1 MSQQVPERTS
11 LRDRLSSLR
20 HHSRIHYHFGRLSKK
35 AKIVIGM
42 LIFLVF
48 LLFLLSATLN
58 RYNGYNILLLDRY
71 ISYDVPDTNT
81 VTEKQWKKL
90 VKSAKVKKYPQAQ
103 LNREVTYIT
112 NQYKKRIKEY
122 GLTYKEY
129 LEESNITEEEFEAQ
143 IEDLAKAN
151 VKEKLILHS
160 LSRKKKIYV
169 SDKELNAAKSQILKD
184 RGANSEAEYKKLTG
198 ETIDKHAEEI
208 DLESKLL
215 YTKIVKDN

>member
-11 LRDRLSSLR
+11 LRDRLSALRQHSLI
-20 HHSRIHYHFGRLSKK
+20 HHHFGRLSKK
-35 AKIVIGM
+35 AKILIGM
-42 LIFLVF
+42 LIFLAF

-81 VTEKQWKKL
+81 VTEKQWNKL

-129 LEESNITEEEFEAQ
+129 LEESNLTEEEFEAQ

-160 LSRKKKIYV
+160 ISRKKKIYV
-169 SDKELNAAKSQILKD
+169 SDKELNSAKAQIIKD

-198 ETIDKHAEEI
+198 ETIEKHAEEI

-215 YTKIVKDN
+215 YTKIVKDK

>member
-1 MSQQVPERTS
+1 
-11 LRDRLSSLR
+11 
-20 HHSRIHYHFGRLSKK
+20 
-35 AKIVIGM
+35 M

-48 LLFLLSATLN
+48 LLFLLNATLN

-81 VTEKQWKKL
+81 VTEKQWKKI
-90 VKSAKVKKYPQAQ
+90 VKNAKVKKYPQAQ
-103 LNREVTYIT
+103 LNREITYIT

-129 LEESNITEEEFEAQ
+129 LKESNLTEDEFESQ
-143 IEDLAKAN
+143 IEDLAKSN

-160 LSRKKKIYV
+160 ISRKKKIYV
-169 SDKELNAAKSQILKD
+169 SDKEMKNAKKQLLKD
-184 RGANSEAEYKKLTG
+184 RGANNEADYEKMTG
-198 ETIDKHAEEI
+198 ETLDKHAEEI

-215 YTKIVKDN
+215 YKKIVKN

>member
-11 LRDRLSSLR
+11 LRDRLSALRQHSLI
-20 HHSRIHYHFGRLSKK
+20 HHHFGRLSKK
-35 AKIVIGM
+35 AKILIGM
-42 LIFLVF
+42 LIFLAF

-71 ISYDVPDTNT
+71 NSYDVPDTNT
-81 VTEKQWKKL
+81 VTEKQWNKL

-129 LEESNITEEEFEAQ
+129 LEESNLTEEEFEAQ

-160 LSRKKKIYV
+160 ISRKKKIYV
-169 SDKELNAAKSQILKD
+169 SDKELNSAKAQVIKD
-184 RGANSEAEYKKLTG
+184 RGTNSEAEYKKLTG
-198 ETIDKHAEEI
+198 ETIEKHAEEI

-215 YTKIVKDN
+215 YTKIVKDK

>member
-11 LRDRLSSLR
+11 LRDRLSALRQHSLI
-20 HHSRIHYHFGRLSKK
+20 HHHFGRLSKK
-35 AKIVIGM
+35 AKILIGM
-42 LIFLVF
+42 LIFLAF

-81 VTEKQWKKL
+81 VTEKQWNKL

-129 LEESNITEEEFEAQ
+129 LEESNLTEEEFEAQ
-143 IEDLAKAN
+143 IEDLAKVN

-160 LSRKKKIYV
+160 ISRKKKIYV
-169 SDKELNAAKSQILKD
+169 SDKELNSAKAQIIKD

-198 ETIDKHAEEI
+198 ETIEKHAEEI

-215 YTKIVKDN
+215 YTKIVKDK

>member
-11 LRDRLSSLR
+11 LRDRLSALRQHSLI
-20 HHSRIHYHFGRLSKK
+20 HHHFGRLSKK
-35 AKIVIGM
+35 AKILIGM
-42 LIFLVF
+42 LIFLAF

-81 VTEKQWKKL
+81 VTEKQWNKL

-129 LEESNITEEEFEAQ
+129 LEESNLTEEEFEAQ

-160 LSRKKKIYV
+160 ISRKKKIYV
-169 SDKELNAAKSQILKD
+169 SDKELNSAKAQIIKD
-184 RGANSEAEYKKLTG
+184 RGTNSEAEYKKLTG
-198 ETIDKHAEEI
+198 ETIEKHAEEI

-215 YTKIVKDN
+215 YTKIVKDK